1 MRHGQDISCTFGTGD
16 RVTSDGE
23 NADGDETSR
32 AGKLGADHFDDLSGD
47 AAGLSFSFNGLQTNL
62 ELLRDPLTPLQPLK
76 GLLMDKGAL
85 EAQAMAVDN
94 ALIQIGKTMARLK
107 AVHREFSL
115 KYKCQYVTL
124 TSITDRGKSAKF
136 YDEEGQSGRV
146 DRQLDKLR
154 LEYPTLQ
161 RNNIALHWRANKSL
175 AKRTQGMAHEFI
187 LGRRV
192 HLFEPHYTIEYQV
205 VREVF
210 NTDAPHFYEVLAAFE
225 QIRVTLNVG
234 YKTYN
239 MIGKDI
245 LLNLLE
251 MSGGGDDHF
260 HTNTRRQLQVLLE
273 SMDRSG
279 KTQDLIERLARLV
292 Q

>member
-1 MRHGQDISCTFGTGD
+1 MMRNGGQDGIGT
-16 RVTSDGE
+16 E
-23 NADGDETSR
+23 P
-32 AGKLGADHFDDLSGD
+32 LDDLSGD
-47 AAGLSFSFNGLQTNL
+47 GLGLSFSFNGLQTNL
-62 ELLRDPLTPLQPLK
+62 ELIRDPLTPLQPLK
-76 GLLMDKGAL
+76 GLLMDKGEL
-85 EAQAMAVDN
+85 ETQAMTVEN
-94 ALIQIGKTMARLK
+94 SLIQIGKAMARLK

-124 TSITDRGKSAKF
+124 TSIIDRGKSAKF
-136 YDEEGQSGRV
+136 YDVEGKSGRV
-146 DRQLDKLR
+146 DRQLDHLQ

-161 RNNIALHWRANKSL
+161 RNNIAVHWRANKSL
-175 AKRTQGMAHEFI
+175 AKRTQGLAHEFK

-192 HLFEPHYTIEYQV
+192 HLFEPQYDVEYQV

-210 NTDAPHFYEVLAAFE
+210 NTDAPHFYDVLAAFE
-225 QIRVTLNVG
+225 QIRVALNVG

-251 MSGGGDDHF
+251 MSGGGEEHF
-260 HTNTRRQLQVLLE
+260 HTNTRRQVQVLLGA
-273 SMDRSG
+273 MDRSG